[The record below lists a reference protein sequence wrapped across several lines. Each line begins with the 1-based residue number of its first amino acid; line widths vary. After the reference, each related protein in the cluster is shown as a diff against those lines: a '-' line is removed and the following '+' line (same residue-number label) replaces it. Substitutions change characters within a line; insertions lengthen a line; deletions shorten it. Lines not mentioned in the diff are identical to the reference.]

1 VAVPLAQYHMAC
13 VTVFTGRLPRAIA
26 GLRGLGRIAVA
37 MLMLGLMV
45 SGLAGCGGESPWHET
60 DVTGSLPALDF
71 TMTRASDGKTVTAKD
86 FAGKVVLLYFGY
98 TFCPDICPLTLANV
112 SRVLRNLGD
121 KAKDVRVLF
130 VTVDPNR
137 DTLPVLKKYTESF
150 GPEVVGLRGNADQI
164 AALAKR
170 YRVAYSVTPEKDG
183 KPYTV
188 THSSAIYVFDQTG
201 KVRLL
206 ITSMAAPTPD
216 IDGATADL
224 GTLVDQGGSPS
235 FWQRLWQMV

>member
-1 VAVPLAQYHMAC
+1 
-13 VTVFTGRLPRAIA
+13 
-26 GLRGLGRIAVA
+26 
-37 MLMLGLMV
+37 MLMLGLV
-45 SGLAGCGGESPWHET
+45 VLALAGCGAESRWHET
-60 DVTGSLPALDF
+60 DVTGALPALGF
-71 TMTRASDGKTVTAKD
+71 TMTRASDGKTVAAGD

-98 TFCPDICPLTLANV
+98 TFCPDICPLTLATV
-112 SRVLRNLGD
+112 SRVLSNLGD

-150 GPEVVGLRGNADQI
+150 GPEVIGLRGNADQI

-170 YRVAYSVTPEKDG
+170 YRVAYSVTPASGD

-206 ITSMAAPTPD
+206 ITSMGTPTPD
-216 IDGATADL
+216 IDGTTADL
-224 GTLVDQGGSPS
+224 SRLIDQGGSPS
-235 FWQRLWQMV
+235 LLQRLWQMV

>member
-1 VAVPLAQYHMAC
+1 MQRTHLHRWQAVCAAVLLASILAACQPASSPFVGEEVLDPQPAPPLAGVNWDGTA
-13 VTVFTGRLPRAIA
+13 FD
-26 GLRGLGRIAVA
+26 
-37 MLMLGLMV
+37 
-45 SGLAGCGGESPWHET
+45 LA
-60 DVTGSLPALDF
+60 DLQ
-71 TMTRASDGKTVTAKD
+71 
-86 FAGKVVLLYFGY
+86 GKVVVVFFGY

-206 ITSMAAPTPD
+206 ITSMASPTPD
-216 IDGATADL
+216 VDGATADL
-224 GTLVDQGGSPS
+224 GTLIDQGGSPS

>member
-1 VAVPLAQYHMAC
+1 
-13 VTVFTGRLPRAIA
+13 
-26 GLRGLGRIAVA
+26 
-37 MLMLGLMV
+37 MLVLGLAV
-45 SGLAGCGGESPWHET
+45 SGLAGCGEDSQWHET
-60 DVTGSLPALDF
+60 DVTGALPALDL
-71 TMTRASDGKTVTAKD
+71 TMTRAADGKTVSADD
-86 FAGKVVLLYFGY
+86 FAGKVTLLYFGY
-98 TFCPDICPLTLANV
+98 TFCPDICPLTLTNI

-121 KAKDVRVLF
+121 KAKDARVLF

-150 GPEVVGLRGNADQI
+150 GPEVVGLRGNDDQI

-206 ITSMAAPTPD
+206 ITSMATPTPD
-216 IDGATADL
+216 IDGTTADL
-224 GTLVDQGGSPS
+224 KRLIDQGGSPS
-235 FWQRLWQMV
+235 LLQRLWQMV

>member
-1 VAVPLAQYHMAC
+1 MRKAVMALAAAAFVALAAAAIYL
-13 VTVFTGRLPRAIA
+13 RLLKLALLKPEQP
-26 GLRGLGRIAVA
+26 
-37 MLMLGLMV
+37 V
-45 SGLAGCGGESPWHET
+45 S
-60 DVTGSLPALDF
+60 PALVNVE
-71 TMTRASDGKTVTAKD
+71 ASTIGGPFALTDQTGKRVASAALIKGPT
-86 FAGKVVLLYFGY
+86 LIYFGY

-121 KAKDVRVLF
+121 KAKNVRVLF

-206 ITSMAAPTPD
+206 ITSMASPTPD
-216 IDGATADL
+216 VDGATADI
-224 GTLVDQGGSPS
+224 GTLIDQGGSPS

>member
-1 VAVPLAQYHMAC
+1 MAS
-13 VTVFTGRLPRAIA
+13 AK
-26 GLRGLGRIAVA
+26 LRSFVRIAAA
-37 MLMLGLMV
+37 MLLLVVAV
-45 SGLAGCGGESPWHET
+45 SGLAGCGDDSHWHET
-60 DVTGSLPALDF
+60 DVTGALPALDF
-71 TMTRASDGKTVTAKD
+71 TMTRAADGKTVSADD
-86 FAGKVVLLYFGY
+86 FAGKVTLLYFGY

-112 SRVLRNLGD
+112 SRVLSNLGD

-137 DTLPVLKKYTESF
+137 DTLQVLKKYTESF
-150 GPEVVGLRGNADQI
+150 GPEVVGLRGNDDQI

-170 YRVAYSVTPEKDG
+170 YRVAYSVTPEKNG

-206 ITSMAAPTPD
+206 ITSMATPTPG

-224 GTLVDQGGSPS
+224 KRLIEQGGSPS
-235 FWQRLWQMV
+235 LLQRLWQMV

>member
-1 VAVPLAQYHMAC
+1 MTDFA
-13 VTVFTGRLPRAIA
+13 GRVPRAIA
-26 GLRGLGRIAVA
+26 GRIAVTL
-37 MLMLGLMV
+37 LMLGLTV
-45 SGLAGCGGESPWHET
+45 SGLAGCGDSSQWHET

-71 TMTRASDGKTVTAKD
+71 TMTRASDGKTVTAD
-86 FAGKVVLLYFGY
+86 DLAGKVVLLYFGY

-112 SRVLRNLGD
+112 SRILRNLGD

-130 VTVDPNR
+130 VTVDPDR
-137 DTLPVLKKYTESF
+137 DTLPVLKTYAESF

-164 AALAKR
+164 ATLAKR
-170 YRVAYSVTPEKDG
+170 YRVAYSVTPEENG

-206 ITSMAAPTPD
+206 ITSMASPTPD

-224 GTLVDQGGSPS
+224 DRLIDQGESPS
-235 FWQRLWQMV
+235 FWQRLWQML

>member
-1 VAVPLAQYHMAC
+1 MAC
-13 VTVFTGRLPRAIA
+13 RLTLKRRARTTTA
-26 GLRGLGRIAVA
+26 TLGRFSRIIVA
-37 MLMLGLMV
+37 MLVLGLV
-45 SGLAGCGGESPWHET
+45 APGLAGCGGESPWHET

-71 TMTRASDGKTVTAKD
+71 TMTRASDGKTVTADD

-121 KAKDVRVLF
+121 KAKDTRVLF

-206 ITSMAAPTPD
+206 ITSMASPTPD
-216 IDGATADL
+216 VDGATADL
-224 GTLVDQGGSPS
+224 GTLIDQGGSPS

>member
-1 VAVPLAQYHMAC
+1 MAC
-13 VTVFTGRLPRAIA
+13 RLLLKRRARTTTA
-26 GLRGLGRIAVA
+26 TLGRFGWIIVA
-37 MLMLGLMV
+37 MLVLGLV
-45 SGLAGCGGESPWHET
+45 APGLIGCGGESQWHET
-60 DVTGSLPALDF
+60 DVTGSLPTLDF
-71 TMTRASDGKTVTAKD
+71 TMTRASDGKTVTADD

-112 SRVLRNLGD
+112 SRVLRNLGE
-121 KAKDVRVLF
+121 KAKDARVLF

-206 ITSMAAPTPD
+206 ITSMASPTPD
-216 IDGATADL
+216 VDGATADL
-224 GTLVDQGGSPS
+224 STLLDQGGSPS
-235 FWQRLWQMV
+235 S